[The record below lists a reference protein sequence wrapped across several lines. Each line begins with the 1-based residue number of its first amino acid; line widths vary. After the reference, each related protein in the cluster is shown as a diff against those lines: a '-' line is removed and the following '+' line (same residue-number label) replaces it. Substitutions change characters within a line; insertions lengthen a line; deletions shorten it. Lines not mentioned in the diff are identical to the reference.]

1 MQNVL
6 LIKRTYENPNT
17 GLCTSEIVSGYEMV
31 RDFLL
36 SRFLDPEKSI
46 RGFRVNKAG
55 NVTFKHGGG
64 YDYIDMDLLGGDGD
78 GAEKRRFKYVY
89 RCGIHCR

>member
-31 RDFLL
+31 RNFLL
-36 SRFLDPEKSI
+36 SRFLTPEKSI

-78 GAEKRRFKYVY
+78 GTEKRLFQRLTGCSI
-89 RCGIHCR
+89 RG

>member
-6 LIKRTYENPNT
+6 LIKRTYENPTT

-31 RDFLL
+31 RNFLL
-36 SRFLDPEKSI
+36 SRFLIPEKSI

-64 YDYIDMDLLGGDGD
+64 YDYIDMDLLGGEGD
-78 GAEKRRFKYVY
+78 GTQKQLFQRLTGCSIR
-89 RCGIHCR
+89 G